1 MMPSDSFALRP
12 SPGRHHPSIVP
23 GDDLMRSRRI
33 ALIGVLFSLLGLQ
46 ATAQLSGAYTVGPAG
61 NYLDLTTAL
70 AALQANGVSGPVQF
84 SVQANQT
91 GPWTLSAFAGQGAA

>member
-1 MMPSDSFALRP
+1 MG
-12 SPGRHHPSIVP
+12 SP
-23 GDDLMRSRRI
+23 RI
-33 ALIGVLFSLLGLQ
+33 AVIGALISLLGLQ

-70 AALQANGVSGPVQF
+70 AALQANGVAGPVQF

-91 GPWTLSAFAGQGAA
+91 GPWTLSAFAGQGAANPVSITGAGTVTLTLASTKARS